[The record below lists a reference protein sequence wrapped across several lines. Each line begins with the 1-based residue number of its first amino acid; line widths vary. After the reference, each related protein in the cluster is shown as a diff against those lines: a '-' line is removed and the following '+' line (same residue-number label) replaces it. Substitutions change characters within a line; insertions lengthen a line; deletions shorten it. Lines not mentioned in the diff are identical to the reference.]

1 MERDDNMKQKSVLIT
16 AGEVAEVLQ
25 VSRNKS
31 YQIINDLNKQ
41 MKDEN
46 PSYIVIRGKANRRY
60 FEERV
65 YGAVK

>member
-1 MERDDNMKQKSVLIT
+1 MKKNSVLIT

-41 MKDEN
+41 MKAEN
-46 PSYIVIRGKANRRY
+46 PGYIIIRGKANRRY

-65 YGAVK
+65 YGAVR